1 MRRLPALQIGESQCR
16 RRKHSDRLIALLQKL
31 VASLEPED
39 AKLLYEMLQTSL
51 RLESGEGFNCE
62 SVVSMRDGRPLV
74 DCSWMGMLAQISPE
88 QARSIA
94 SGLVESASEAET
106 DSATMRFFKETGL
119 PDEKAAHAVHEI
131 RQLRRQRE
139 GVVGEK
145 QEPHPL
151 QNVVPFGAKPS

>member
-1 MRRLPALQIGESQCR
+1 VS
-16 RRKHSDRLIALLQKL
+16 RKHSERLLDLLQKIGP
-31 VASLEPED
+31 SLEPAD
-39 AKLLYEMLQTSL
+39 AHLLYEMAQTSL

-62 SVVSMRDGRPLV
+62 GVVSMRDGRPLV

-88 QARSIA
+88 QARGIA
-94 SGLVESASEAET
+94 SGLLEASSEAET
-106 DSATMRFFKETGL
+106 DSATMRFFRETGL
-119 PDEKAAHAVHEI
+119 SDEKAAHAVHEI
-131 RQLRRQRE
+131 RLLRRQRE